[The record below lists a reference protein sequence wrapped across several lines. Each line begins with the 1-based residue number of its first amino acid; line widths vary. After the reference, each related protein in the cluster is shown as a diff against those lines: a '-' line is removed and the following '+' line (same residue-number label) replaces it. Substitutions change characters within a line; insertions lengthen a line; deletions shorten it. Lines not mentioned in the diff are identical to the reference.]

1 MKMKEGEIENKLN
14 EVNRVE
20 IINHGNN
27 THPFGR
33 FLVMKTKEL
42 NEGNSINSFEFS
54 IQDDGKTLKIF
65 ID

>member
-1 MKMKEGEIENKLN
+1 MENKQIENKLN
-14 EVNRVE
+14 KVNRVE
-20 IINHGNN
+20 VINHGNN

-42 NEGNSINSFEFS
+42 NDINSINSFEFS

-65 ID
+65 IN